1 MSFRIRLMDEQDMDA
16 VVRLSLLAWQPVF
29 DTWQEI
35 MGPAIFSHLYP
46 DWKAMQQ
53 KVVEDFCRPQAN
65 RTVWVA
71 EAGDEVEGGEVA
83 GFLVLDLNQEEKKG
97 DVQLLAVHPDHQ
109 RQGIAAALNQ
119 IALEKMKASG
129 MKIAYVGTGGDPA
142 HAAARRSY
150 EKAGYV
156 GLPAVHYFKEL

>member
-1 MSFRIRLMDEQDMDA
+1 MSFHIRFLVEKDMEQ
-16 VVRLSLLAWQPVF
+16 VVRLSLLAWESVF
-29 DTWQEI
+29 DTWRQLL
-35 MGPAIFSHLYP
+35 GSTIFTHLYP
-46 DWKAMQQ
+46 DWKTMQQ
-53 KVVEDFCRPQAN
+53 KVVEDYCQAQEN

-71 EAGDEVEGGEVA
+71 ELDGEVV
-83 GFLVLDLNQEEKKG
+83 GFLVCDLNHEEKKG

-109 RQGIAAALNQ
+109 NQGIGAALNQ
-119 IALEKMKASG
+119 LALDKMKASG